1 MKFMLLLLPVAVI
14 GLSGCEVQRAMDRN
28 RVAISRSTY
37 AIERNVEA
45 LNKVTANLE
54 KMQEEQ

>member
-1 MKFMLLLLPVAVI
+1 MKTMLFFLPIAMI
-14 GLSGCEVQRAMDRN
+14 CLSSCEVQRAMDCN
-28 RVAISRSTY
+28 RVAIQRSTC

-54 KMQEEQ
+54 QMQESE